1 MGWHALT
8 CGAPLR
14 VMSAKAYALQQLVAV
29 NGIWMSVGAMLRL
42 VQRVLSSVAGSETC
56 TKQHLRVQGSVLML
70 KDVLCTT
77 KMRQDVLP
85 VLVIGRASGIQVASS
100 ATERAP
106 SLLGVRALGMTR
118 LNVRMD
124 GTVLVVQYSIVF
136 SPLKRSAILL
146 VMGIAQRF
154 RAAHGMVLRVPG
166 RRL

>member
-1 MGWHALT
+1 
-8 CGAPLR
+8 
-14 VMSAKAYALQQLVAV
+14 MSAKAYALQQLVAV
-29 NGIWMSVGAMLRL
+29 NGIWMSAGAMLLL
-42 VQRVLSSVAGSETC
+42 VQQALLSVAGSATR
-56 TKQHLRVQGSVLML
+56 TKQHLRVQGSALTL
-70 KDVLCTT
+70 KIVLCTT
-77 KMRQDVLP
+77 KMRQGVLL
-85 VLVIGRASGIQVASS
+85 VLVLGRASGIQVASS

-106 SLLGVRALGMTR
+106 SLPGVRASAMTR

-154 RAAHGMVLRVPG
+154 RAAHGVVLRAPG